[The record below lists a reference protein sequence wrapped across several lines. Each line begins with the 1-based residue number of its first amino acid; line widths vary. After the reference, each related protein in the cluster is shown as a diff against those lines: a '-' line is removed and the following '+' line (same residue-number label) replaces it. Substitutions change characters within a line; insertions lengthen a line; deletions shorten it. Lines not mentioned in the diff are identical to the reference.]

1 MELDQLLFK
10 KILSIFGKKA
20 PELSQTEK
28 DRLVKLEDISG
39 ELTILARVL
48 TGKPIDIFTAEREG
62 GIKGKN
68 IFLPEK
74 FYLLKNKDLNIK
86 YYQFRVFYFT
96 KIYQL
101 IKNKNT
107 SIQYGKIEKDSTTDK
122 VLLQELLDEFP
133 QINHIYEELVE
144 GLQEYYS
151 SSNTETDTSWL
162 LGTIRKADAEGDAT
176 KKMDNQFDEKALPD
190 ANTVVDAKP
199 IEEIESVQVDKKGQD
214 DWVLTHNFEKVETI
228 EEYSG
233 LPREFD
239 GDDSLEDD
247 AEALANAGIKH
258 TVRVDDETH
267 SIYQAEFIS
276 NANIADSKEQEATT
290 KHYLY
295 DEYNYKKREYRR
307 NYCKVFYKKT
317 NEVDL
322 EYYKNTITKNG
333 IILRSIRK
341 KFANF
346 FNKLTLVKRVETGET
361 LNIDAL
367 TDMVSD
373 IHSGHSPNEKIYDT
387 KRKKHKDISILFL
400 LDQSLSSDGYSGE
413 NRIIDVEKQI
423 AILMGEV
430 LNEYN
435 IEFAIHGFS
444 SKTRNNCTYNTFKS
458 FDDNWDK
465 AKAKIGTIQP
475 SGFTRMGPALRH
487 STYLLDKRDSR
498 AKWIVFLT
506 DGKPN
511 DYDKYEGKYG
521 IADVK
526 QALKEMDQHH
536 ISIHAFAIE
545 QRAKYYLPLMFGT
558 KNYNVLANPKELINA
573 MTIFVER
580 IVNG

>member
-10 KILSIFGKKA
+10 KILNIFLKKA
-20 PELSQTEK
+20 PELTENEK
-28 DRLVKLEDISG
+28 DRMVKLEDING

-48 TGKPIDIFTAEREG
+48 TGKAIDIFTAEKEG

-68 IFLPEK
+68 IFLPGK
-74 FYLLKNKDLNIK
+74 FHLLKNKVLNIK
-86 YYQFRVFYFT
+86 FYQFRIFYLT
-96 KIYQL
+96 KIFQL
-101 IKNKNT
+101 IE
-107 SIQYGKIEKDSTTDK
+107 SGEVPIEYGSLEKDEDSK
-122 VLLQELLDEFP
+122 ILNSLFEEFP
-133 QINHIYEELVE
+133 IIENLYRELISELEV
-144 GLQEYYS
+144 YYS
-151 SSNTETDTSWL
+151 EHKLEVDYSWL
-162 LGTIRKADAEGDAT
+162 LGTIRKADPYSDNSE
-176 KKMDNQFDEKALPD
+176 KMDNKFDEKALPHAD
-190 ANTVVDAKP
+190 TVIDAKP
-199 IEEIESVQVDKKGQD
+199 IEEIESVQVDKKDQD

-233 LPREFD
+233 LPRDFD

-247 AEALANAGIKH
+247 AEALAEAGMKH

-267 SIYQAEFIS
+267 SIYQAEFVS
-276 NANIADSKEQEATT
+276 NANIAESKEEEATT

-307 NYCKVFYKKT
+307 NYCKVFYKNT
-317 NEVDL
+317 VEVDL
-322 EYYKNTITKNG
+322 EYYQNTISQNG

-341 KFANF
+341 KFADF
-346 FNKLTLVKRVETGET
+346 FNKLIQVKRVETGET

-373 IHSGHSPNEKIYDT
+373 IYSGHSPNEKIYDT

-400 LDQSLSSDGYSGE
+400 LDQSLSSDGYASGT
-413 NRIIDVEKQI
+413 RIIDVEKQI

-435 IEFAIHGFS
+435 IEFEIDGFS
-444 SKTRNNCTYNTFKS
+444 SKTRNNCTYNTVKS

-465 AKAKIGTIQP
+465 SKAKIGTLKP

-487 STYLLDKRDSR
+487 ATYLLNKRDSR

-511 DYDKYEGKYG
+511 DYDRYEGKYG

>member
-10 KILSIFGKKA
+10 KLLNIFLKKA
-20 PELSQTEK
+20 PELTENEK
-28 DRLVKLEDISG
+28 DRMVKLEEING

-48 TGKPIDIFTAEREG
+48 TGKDINIFTAEKEG

-74 FYLLKNKDLNIK
+74 FHLLKNKVLNIK

-96 KIYQL
+96 KIFQMIENRKYTL
-101 IKNKNT
+101 P
-107 SIQYGKIEKDSTTDK
+107 YGKLEKDKDSPI
-122 VLLQELLDEFP
+122 LNSLFNEFP
-133 QINHIYEELVE
+133 LIENLYRELVVE
-144 GLQEYYS
+144 LEIYYS
-151 SSNTETDTSWL
+151 QRKSEIDYSWL
-162 LGTIRKADAEGDAT
+162 LGSIRKADSNSDISE
-176 KKMDNQFDEKALPD
+176 KMDNKFDEKALPQAD
-190 ANTVVDAKP
+190 TVIDAKP
-199 IEEIESVQVDKKGQD
+199 IEEIESVQVDKKDQD

-233 LPREFD
+233 LPRDFD

-247 AEALANAGIKH
+247 AEALAEAGMKH

-267 SIYQAEFIS
+267 SIYQAEFVS
-276 NANIADSKEQEATT
+276 NANIAESKEEEATT

-295 DEYNYKKREYRR
+295 DEYNYKKKEYRR
-307 NYCKVFYKKT
+307 NYCKVFYKNT
-317 NEVDL
+317 IEIDL
-322 EYYKNTITKNG
+322 EYYNNTISQNG
-333 IILRSIRK
+333 IILRSIRR
-341 KFANF
+341 KFADF
-346 FNKLTLVKRVETGET
+346 FNKLNQIKRVETGET

-373 IHSGHSPNEKIYDT
+373 IYSGHSPNEKIYDT

-400 LDQSLSSDGYSGE
+400 LDQSLSSDGYASGT
-413 NRIIDVEKQI
+413 RIIDVEKQI

-430 LNEYN
+430 LDEYN
-435 IEFAIHGFS
+435 IEFEIDGFS
-444 SKTRNNCTYNTFKS
+444 SKTRNNCTYNTLKT
-458 FDDNWDK
+458 FDDNWEK
-465 AKAKIGTIQP
+465 SKAKIGTLNP

-487 STYLLDKRDSR
+487 ATYLLNKRDSR

-558 KNYNVLANPKELINA
+558 KNYNVLTNPKELINA

>member
-1 MELDQLLFK
+1 MELDQLIFK
-10 KILSIFGKKA
+10 KILSIFRKKT
-20 PELSQTEK
+20 PELSQNEK
-28 DRLVKLEDISG
+28 DRLVKLDDISG

-68 IFLPEK
+68 IFLSEK
-74 FYLLKNKDLNIK
+74 MHLFKNHVLNIK

-96 KIYQL
+96 KIFQL
-101 IKNKNT
+101 LTNKNT
-107 SIQYGKIEKDSTTDK
+107 SVHYGKIEIDSETNKT
-122 VLLQELLDEFP
+122 VLQYLFDEFP
-133 QINHIYEELVE
+133 LIRSLHTELVE

-151 SSNTETDTSWL
+151 SSDIDPDFSWL
-162 LGTIRKADAEGDAT
+162 LGTIRKADDEGDT
-176 KKMDNQFDEKALPD
+176 LKKMDDQFDEKALPD
-190 ANTVVDAKP
+190 ADTVIDARP
-199 IEEIESVQVDKKGQD
+199 IEEIESVQVDKKGQE

-267 SIYQAEFIS
+267 SIYQAEFVS
-276 NANIADSKEQEATT
+276 NANIAESKEQETT
-290 KHYLY
+290 AKHYLY

-322 EYYKNTITKNG
+322 EYYQNTITKNG

-346 FNKLTLVKRVETGET
+346 FNKLIQVKRVETGET

-367 TDMVSD
+367 TDMISD

-413 NRIIDVEKQI
+413 SRIIDVEKQI
-423 AILMGEV
+423 VILMGEV
-430 LNEYN
+430 LDEYN
-435 IEFAIHGFS
+435 IEFEIDGFS
-444 SKTRNNCTYNTFKS
+444 SKTRNNCTYNSFKS

-465 AKAKIGTIQP
+465 TKAKIGTIQP

-487 STYLLDKRDSR
+487 ATYLIDRRDTR

-526 QALKEMDQHH
+526 QALKEMNQHH

-580 IVNG
+580 IVNE

>member
-10 KILSIFGKKA
+10 RILSVFQKKT
-20 PELSQTEK
+20 PGLTENEK
-28 DRLVKLEDISG
+28 ERIVNLNEIKG

-48 TGKPIDIFTAEREG
+48 TGKPIDIFTAEKEG

-74 FYLLKNKDLNIK
+74 FYLLKNRILNLK
-86 YYQFRVFYFT
+86 FYQFRVFYLT
-96 KIYQL
+96 KVFLLLENNNSNIA
-101 IKNKNT
+101 
-107 SIQYGKIEKDSTTDK
+107 YGSIEKGNNIDK
-122 VLLQELLDEFP
+122 TILTSLIEEFP
-133 QINHIYEELVE
+133 LIENLYKELDKE
-144 GLQEYYS
+144 LDSYYL
-151 SSNTETDTSWL
+151 NQKLDTDFSWL
-162 LGTIRKADAEGDAT
+162 LGTIRKSEIGDDT
-176 KKMDNQFDEKALPD
+176 SKKMDDKFDEKALPQGD
-190 ANTVVDAKP
+190 TVIDAKP
-199 IEEIESVQVDKKGQD
+199 VEDIESVQVDKKGQD
-214 DWVLTHNFEKVETI
+214 DWILTHNFEKVETI

-233 LPREFD
+233 LPRDFD

-247 AEALANAGIKH
+247 AEALAEAGMKH

-267 SIYQAEFIS
+267 SIYQAEFVA
-276 NANIADSKEQEATT
+276 NANIAESKEQETDA

-317 NEVDL
+317 SEVDL
-322 EYYKNTITKNG
+322 EYYQNTITQNG

-346 FNKLTLVKRVETGET
+346 FNKLIQVKRVETGET

-373 IHSGHSPNEKIYDT
+373 IYSGHSPNEKIYDT
-387 KRKKHKDISILFL
+387 KRKKRKDISILFL

-413 NRIIDVEKQI
+413 SRIIDVEKQI

-435 IEFAIHGFS
+435 IEFEIDAFS

-465 AKAKIGTIQP
+465 TKAKIGTIKP

-487 STYLLDKRDSR
+487 STYLINKRDTR

-545 QRAKYYLPLMFGT
+545 QRAKFYLPLMFGT
-558 KNYNVLANPKELINA
+558 KNYNVLANPKG
-573 MTIFVER
+573 MK
-580 IVNG
+580 

>member
-1 MELDQLLFK
+1 MELDQFVFK
-10 KILSIFGKKA
+10 KILGIFGKKT
-20 PELSQTEK
+20 PELNQNEK
-28 DRLVKLEDISG
+28 DRLVTLDSISG

-68 IFLPEK
+68 IFLPQK
-74 FYLLKNKDLNIK
+74 FHLLKNETLNIK
-86 YYQFRVFYFT
+86 FYQFRIFYLT
-96 KIYQL
+96 KIFHL
-101 IKNKNT
+101 LNT
-107 SIQYGKIEKDSTTDK
+107 DSKPIDYGKIEKDAPTD
-122 VLLQELLDEFP
+122 LAILQNLFDEFP
-133 QINHIYEELVE
+133 LIQKLYDELVK
-144 GLQEYYS
+144 GLEDYYS
-151 SSNTETDTSWL
+151 NQNTEPDYTWL
-162 LGTIRKADAEGDAT
+162 LGTIRKADKYDDMSQQ
-176 KKMDNQFDEKALPD
+176 MDNTFDEKALPE
-190 ANTVVDAKP
+190 ANTVIDAKP
-199 IEEIESVQVDKKGQD
+199 VEEIESVQVDKRDQE

-233 LPREFD
+233 LPRDFD

-247 AEALANAGIKH
+247 AEALAEAGIKH

-267 SIYQAEFIS
+267 SIYQAEFVS
-276 NANIADSKEQEATT
+276 NANIAESKEQEAST

-295 DEYNYKKREYRR
+295 DEYNYKKKEYRR
-307 NYCKVFYKKT
+307 NYCKVFYKRI
-317 NEVDL
+317 NELDF
-322 EYYKNTITKNG
+322 EYYHNTISQNG

-346 FNKLTLVKRVETGET
+346 FNKLIQVKRVETGET

-367 TDMVSD
+367 TDMISD

-400 LDQSLSSDGYSGE
+400 LDQSLSSDGYAADS
-413 NRIIDVEKQI
+413 RIIDVEKQI

-430 LNEYN
+430 LDEYN
-435 IEFAIHGFS
+435 IEFEIDAFS
-444 SKTRNNCTYNTFKS
+444 SKTRNNCTYNTIKA
-458 FDDNWDK
+458 FDDNWEK
-465 AKAKIGTIQP
+465 SKAKIGTIQP

-487 STYLLDKRDSR
+487 ATYLIEKRDTR

-558 KNYNVLANPKELINA
+558 KNYNVLANAKELINA

-580 IVNG
+580 IING